1 MFGISIPSLRG
12 EKLIESG
19 LLVTLILFGCLFLY
33 LALGLPLAFVLG
45 GVGMIGCLI
54 LWGPSGFMI
63 ASSQGYAAMGKF
75 TLISIPLFVLMAML
89 LEKSGVA
96 EDLYT
101 MMHNWLGPL
110 GGGLAIGTVIIC
122 TVFAAMSGISGA
134 ATVSMG
140 IIAMP
145 QMLKRNYEKK
155 MVMGSIAAGGALGIL
170 IPPSVIFILYG
181 TLTGVSIGG
190 LFMGGILP
198 GLVLSVLFI
207 TYIGIRCWRNPKLGP
222 PLPVEERA
230 NWQEKLS
237 SLKAVAFPL
246 VIIILVLGGI
256 YLGVCTPS
264 EAAALGVLGAVISAA
279 AYRKLSWDLIKESV
293 FRTAKLSGMIIWILI
308 GAYCFTA
315 IYQASG
321 AGNLLTRLMMA
332 IPGGRYAILATMQ
345 FTFFVLGCVLDP
357 AGIIM
362 ICTPAF
368 LPVVEMLGFD
378 PLWFGVLFCVN
389 MEMAYLTPPF
399 GFNLFYMKAVAP
411 EGTTMGEIY
420 RSIVPFVAL
429 QAIGLVIVILFPD
442 LALWIPGR
450 MIK

>member
-1 MFGISIPSLRG
+1 M
-12 EKLIESG
+12 IETT
-19 LLVTLILFGCLFLY
+19 LLVTLILFGCLFLF

-89 LEKSGVA
+89 LERAGVA
-96 EDLYT
+96 EDLYQ
-101 MMHNWLGPL
+101 MMHNWLGSL
-110 GGGLAIGTVIIC
+110 AGGLAIGTVIIC
-122 TVFAAMSGISGA
+122 TIFAAMAGISGA

-155 MVMGSIAAGGALGIL
+155 LVMGSISAGGALGIL

-198 GLVLSVLFI
+198 GLILSGLFI
-207 TYIGIRCWRNPKLGP
+207 SYIGIRCWRKPQLAP
-222 PLPVEERA
+222 PLPIEERA
-230 NWQEKLS
+230 KWRQKIS
-237 SLKAVAFPL
+237 SLRAVALPM
-246 VIIILVLGGI
+246 IIIVFVLGGI
-256 YLGVCTPS
+256 YLGICTPS
-264 EAAALGVLGAVISAA
+264 EAAALGVLGALISAA
-279 AYRKLSWDLIKESV
+279 VYRKLNWELIRDSLL
-293 FRTAKLSGMIIWILI
+293 RTARLSGMIIWILI

-321 AGNLLTRLMMA
+321 AGNLLTRLMMG
-332 IPGGRYAILATMQ
+332 IPGGRYVILGTMQ
-345 FTFFVLGCVLDP
+345 FIFFVLGCILDP

-368 LPVVEMLGFD
+368 LPIIQALDFD

-411 EGTTMGEIY
+411 EGTTMSEIY
-420 RSIVPFVAL
+420 RSIIPFVVL
-429 QAIGLVIVILFPD
+429 QAIGLIIIILFPD
-442 LALWIPGR
+442 LALWIPKQ

>member
-1 MFGISIPSLRG
+1 LTESAL
-12 EKLIESG
+12 LI
-19 LLVTLILFGCLFLY
+19 TLILFGCLFLY

-89 LEKSGVA
+89 LERSGVA

-101 MMHNWLGPL
+101 MMHNWLG
-110 GGGLAIGTVIIC
+110 GVAGGLAIGTVIIC
-122 TVFAAMSGISGA
+122 TIFAAMSGISGA

-140 IIAMP
+140 IIALP

-155 MVMGSIAAGGALGIL
+155 IAMGSIAAGGALGIL

-181 TLTGVSIGG
+181 VLTGVSIGG
-190 LFMGGILP
+190 LFMGGVLP
-198 GLVLSVLFI
+198 GLVLSVLFML
-207 TYIGIRCWRNPKLGP
+207 YIGIKCWRDPTLGP
-222 PLPVEERA
+222 PIPLDERA
-230 NWQEKLS
+230 TRQEKIS
-237 SLKAVAFPL
+237 SLKAVALPML
-246 VIIILVLGGI
+246 IIILVLGGI
-256 YLGVCTPS
+256 YFGVCTPS
-264 EAAALGVLGAVISAA
+264 EAAALGVLGAFVSAA
-279 AYRKLSWDLIKESV
+279 VYGKLKWDLIRESV
-293 FRTAKLSGMIIWILI
+293 YRTAKLSGMIIWILI

-321 AGNLLTRLMMA
+321 AGNLLSQMMMA
-332 IPGGRYAILATMQ
+332 MPGGRYVILMMMQ
-345 FTFFVLGCVLDP
+345 LTFFVLGCVLDP

-368 LPVVEMLGFD
+368 LPVVKMCGFD

-411 EGTTMGEIY
+411 EGTRMSEIY
-420 RSIVPFVAL
+420 RAIMPFVLL
-429 QAIGLVIVILFPD
+429 QAVGLIIVILFPA
-442 LALWIPGR
+442 LALWLPGR

>member
-1 MFGISIPSLRG
+1 
-12 EKLIESG
+12 
-19 LLVTLILFGCLFLY
+19 
-33 LALGLPLAFVLG
+33 
-45 GVGMIGCLI
+45 
-54 LWGPSGFMI
+54 
-63 ASSQGYAAMGKF
+63 
-75 TLISIPLFVLMAML
+75 
-89 LEKSGVA
+89 
-96 EDLYT
+96 
-101 MMHNWLGPL
+101 
-110 GGGLAIGTVIIC
+110 
-122 TVFAAMSGISGA
+122 
-134 ATVSMG
+134 
-140 IIAMP
+140 MP

-198 GLVLSVLFI
+198 GLVLSALFI
-207 TYIGIRCWRNPKLGP
+207 IYIAIRCWRNPRLGP
-222 PLPVEERA
+222 PLPAEERA
-230 NWQEKLS
+230 NRQEKLS
-237 SLKAVAFPL
+237 SLKAVALPM

-279 AYRKLSWDLIKESV
+279 VYRKLSWNLIKESV

-321 AGNLLTRLMMA
+321 AGDLLTRLMMA

-345 FTFFVLGCVLDP
+345 FTFFVLGCILDP

-368 LPVVEMLGFD
+368 LPIVQMLGFD

-420 RSIVPFVAL
+420 RSIVPFVVL

>member
-1 MFGISIPSLRG
+1 LA
-12 EKLIESG
+12 ESAV
-19 LLVTLILFGCLFLY
+19 LVTLILFGCLFLY

-75 TLISIPLFVLMAML
+75 TLLSIPLFVLMAML
-89 LEKSGVA
+89 LERSGVA
-96 EDLYT
+96 EDLYA
-101 MMHNWLGPL
+101 MMHNWLGSL
-110 GGGLAIGTVIIC
+110 AGGLAIGTVIIC
-122 TVFAAMSGISGA
+122 TIFAAMAGISGA

-140 IIAMP
+140 IIALP

-155 MVMGSIAAGGALGIL
+155 IVMGSIAAGGALGIL

-181 TLTGVSIGG
+181 VLTGVSIGG
-190 LFMGGILP
+190 LFMGGVLP
-198 GLVLSVLFI
+198 GLLLSGLFI
-207 TYIGIRCWRNPKLGP
+207 FYIGIKCWRNPRLGP
-222 PLPVEERA
+222 PIPVEERA
-230 NWQEKLS
+230 NWQEKRA
-237 SLKAVAFPL
+237 SLKAVAFPVL
-246 VIIILVLGGI
+246 IIIMVLGGI
-256 YLGVCTPS
+256 YFGVCTPS
-264 EAAALGVLGAVISAA
+264 EAAALGVLGAVVSAA
-279 AYRKLSWDLIKESV
+279 FYGKLTWGLIRESV

-332 IPGGRYAILATMQ
+332 IPGGPYAILATMQ
-345 FTFFVLGCVLDP
+345 LTFFVLGCVLDP

-368 LPVVEMLGFD
+368 LPIVQTIGFD

-420 RSIVPFVAL
+420 RSIAPFVVL
-429 QAIGLVIVILFPD
+429 QGIGLVIVILFPD
-442 LALWIPGR
+442 LALWIPSQ

>member
-1 MFGISIPSLRG
+1 MA
-12 EKLIESG
+12 ESAV
-19 LLVTLILFGCLFLY
+19 LVTLILFGCLFLY

-75 TLISIPLFVLMAML
+75 TLISIPLFVLMAMI
-89 LEKSGVA
+89 LERSGVA

-101 MMHNWLGPL
+101 MMHNWLGSL
-110 GGGLAIGTVIIC
+110 AGGLAIGTVIIC
-122 TVFAAMSGISGA
+122 TIFAAMAGISGA

-140 IIAMP
+140 IIALP

-181 TLTGVSIGG
+181 VLTGVSIGG
-190 LFMGGILP
+190 LFMGGVLP
-198 GLVLSVLFI
+198 GLLLAGLFI
-207 TYIGIRCWRNPKLGP
+207 IYIGIKCWRNPRLGP
-222 PLPVEERA
+222 PIPVEERA
-230 NWQEKLS
+230 SRQEKIA
-237 SLKAVAFPL
+237 SLKAVAFPAA
-246 VIIILVLGGI
+246 IIILVLGGI
-256 YLGVCTPS
+256 YFGVCTPS
-264 EAAALGVLGAVISAA
+264 EAAALGVLGAVVSAA
-279 AYRKLSWDLIKESV
+279 FYGKLTWGLIRESV

-332 IPGGRYAILATMQ
+332 IPGGPYAILATMQ
-345 FTFFVLGCVLDP
+345 LTFFVLGCVLDP

-368 LPVVEMLGFD
+368 LPVVQALGFD

-420 RSIVPFVAL
+420 RAIVPFVVL
-429 QAIGLVIVILFPD
+429 QAIGLCIVILFPG
-442 LALWIPGR
+442 LALWLPGR

>member
-1 MFGISIPSLRG
+1 M
-12 EKLIESG
+12 IESG

-54 LWGPSGFMI
+54 LWGPTGFMI

-89 LEKSGVA
+89 LERSGVA

-122 TVFAAMSGISGA
+122 TIFAAMSGISGA

-140 IIAMP
+140 IIALP
-145 QMLKRNYEKK
+145 QMLRRNYEKK
-155 MVMGSIAAGGALGIL
+155 IAMGSIAAGGALGIL

-198 GLVLSVLFI
+198 GLVLSGLFI
-207 TYIGIRCWRNPKLGP
+207 SYIGIRCWRNPRLGP

-230 NWQEKLS
+230 NWQEKVS
-237 SLKAVAFPL
+237 SLQAVALPM

-256 YLGVCTPS
+256 YFGVCTPS

-279 AYRKLSWDLIKESV
+279 VYRKLSW
-293 FRTAKLSGMIIWILI
+293 ILDERI
-308 GAYCFTA
+308 CLPDRQTQWNDY
-315 IYQASG
+315 
-321 AGNLLTRLMMA
+321 
-332 IPGGRYAILATMQ
+332 
-345 FTFFVLGCVLDP
+345 LDIDR
-357 AGIIM
+357 G
-362 ICTPAF
+362 
-368 LPVVEMLGFD
+368 
-378 PLWFGVLFCVN
+378 
-389 MEMAYLTPPF
+389 
-399 GFNLFYMKAVAP
+399 
-411 EGTTMGEIY
+411 
-420 RSIVPFVAL
+420 
-429 QAIGLVIVILFPD
+429 ILFHCYLPSIGSWRSPHPSDDGHPWRTLCDPGDHAVHLLCPWLHPRPSGHHHD
-442 LALWIPGR
+442 LHTRISSDSPNAWF
-450 MIK
+450 

>member
-1 MFGISIPSLRG
+1 MT
-12 EKLIESG
+12 ESA
-19 LLVTLILFGCLFLY
+19 LLLTVILFGCLFLY

-75 TLISIPLFVLMAML
+75 TLVSIPLFVLMAML
-89 LEKSGVA
+89 LERSGVA
-96 EDLYT
+96 EDLYV
-101 MMHNWLGPL
+101 MMHNWMGPL
-110 GGGLAIGTVIIC
+110 AGGLAIGTVIIC
-122 TVFAAMSGISGA
+122 TIFAAMAGISGA

-140 IIAMP
+140 IIALP
-145 QMLKRNYEKK
+145 QMLKRNYNKK
-155 MVMGSIAAGGALGIL
+155 LAMGSISAGGALGIL

-181 TLTGVSIGG
+181 VLTGVSIGG
-190 LFMGGILP
+190 MFMGGVLP
-198 GLVLSVLFI
+198 GLVLSGLFI
-207 TYIGIRCWRNPKLGP
+207 FYIGIRCWKNPSLGP
-222 PLPVEERA
+222 SVPVEERVGLK
-230 NWQEKLS
+230 EKIA
-237 SLKAVAFPL
+237 SLKAVAFPA

-264 EAAALGVLGAVISAA
+264 EAAALGVLGAIASAA
-279 AYRKLSWDLIKESV
+279 FYRKLTWELIKESV
-293 FRTAKLSGMIIWILI
+293 FRTARLTGMIIWILI

-321 AGNLLTRLMMA
+321 AGNLLTRVMLA
-332 IPGGRYAILATMQ
+332 IPGGRYVILAAMQ
-345 FTFFVLGCVLDP
+345 LTFFVLGCILDP

-368 LPVVEMLGFD
+368 LPVVEALGFD

-411 EGTTMGEIY
+411 EGTKMSEIY
-420 RSIVPFVAL
+420 SAILPFVLL
-429 QAIGLVIVILFPD
+429 QAIGMGIIILFPG
-442 LALWIPGR
+442 LALWLPSR

>member
-1 MFGISIPSLRG
+1 LT
-12 EKLIESG
+12 ESA
-19 LLVTLILFGCLFLY
+19 LLLTVILFGCLFLY

-75 TLISIPLFVLMAML
+75 TLVSIPLFVLMAML
-89 LEKSGVA
+89 LERSGVA
-96 EDLYT
+96 EDLYV
-101 MMHNWLGPL
+101 MMHNWMGPL
-110 GGGLAIGTVIIC
+110 AGGLAIGTVIIC
-122 TVFAAMSGISGA
+122 TIFAAMAGISGA

-140 IIAMP
+140 IIALP
-145 QMLKRNYEKK
+145 QMLKRNYNKK
-155 MVMGSIAAGGALGIL
+155 LAMGSISAGGALGIL

-181 TLTGVSIGG
+181 VLTGVSIGG
-190 LFMGGILP
+190 MFMGGVLP
-198 GLVLSVLFI
+198 GLVLSGLFI
-207 TYIGIRCWRNPKLGP
+207 FYIGIRCWKNPSLGP
-222 PLPVEERA
+222 SVPVEERVGLK
-230 NWQEKLS
+230 EKIA
-237 SLKAVAFPL
+237 SLKAVAFPA

-264 EAAALGVLGAVISAA
+264 EAAALGVLGAIASAA
-279 AYRKLSWDLIKESV
+279 FYRKLTWELIKESV
-293 FRTAKLSGMIIWILI
+293 FRTARLTGMIIWILI

-321 AGNLLTRLMMA
+321 AGNLLTRVMLA
-332 IPGGRYAILATMQ
+332 IPGGRYVILAAMQ
-345 FTFFVLGCVLDP
+345 LTFFVLGCILDP

-368 LPVVEMLGFD
+368 LPVVEALGFD

-411 EGTTMGEIY
+411 EGTKMSEIY
-420 RSIVPFVAL
+420 SAILPFVLL
-429 QAIGLVIVILFPD
+429 QAIGMGIIILFPG
-442 LALWIPGR
+442 LALWLPSR

>member
-1 MFGISIPSLRG
+1 M
-12 EKLIESG
+12 
-19 LLVTLILFGCLFLY
+19 LLTVILFGCLFLY

-75 TLISIPLFVLMAML
+75 TLVSIPLFVLMAML
-89 LEKSGVA
+89 LERSGVA
-96 EDLYT
+96 EDLYL
-101 MMHNWLGPL
+101 MMHNWMGPL
-110 GGGLAIGTVIIC
+110 AGGLAIGTVVIC
-122 TVFAAMSGISGA
+122 TIFAAMAGISGA

-140 IIAMP
+140 IIALP
-145 QMLKRNYEKK
+145 QMLKRNYDKNLA
-155 MVMGSIAAGGALGIL
+155 MGSISAGGALGIL

-181 TLTGVSIGG
+181 VLTGVSIGG
-190 LFMGGILP
+190 MFMGGVLP
-198 GLVLSVLFI
+198 GLVLSGLFI
-207 TYIGIRCWRNPKLGP
+207 FYIGIKCWANPSLGP
-222 PLPVEERA
+222 PVPVEEKA
-230 NWQEKLS
+230 GLKEKIA
-237 SLKAVAFPL
+237 SLKAVAFPA

-264 EAAALGVLGAVISAA
+264 EAAALGVLGAIASAA
-279 AYRKLSWDLIKESV
+279 FYKKLSWELIKESV
-293 FRTAKLSGMIIWILI
+293 FRTARLTGMIIWILI

-321 AGNLLTRLMMA
+321 AGQLLTRLMLA
-332 IPGGRYAILATMQ
+332 IPGGPYVILAAMQ
-345 FTFFVLGCVLDP
+345 LTFFVLGCVLDP

-368 LPVVEMLGFD
+368 LPVVESLGFD

-399 GFNLFYMKAVAP
+399 GFNLFYMRAVAP
-411 EGTTMGEIY
+411 EGTKMSEIY
-420 RSIVPFVAL
+420 RAILPFVLL
-429 QAIGLVIVILFPD
+429 QAIGMGIIILFPG
-442 LALWIPGR
+442 LALWLPNR

>member
-1 MFGISIPSLRG
+1 MFGTSIPSLRG
-12 EKLIESG
+12 EKLAESAV
-19 LLVTLILFGCLFLY
+19 LVTLILFGCLFLY

-75 TLISIPLFVLMAML
+75 TLISIPLFVLMAMI
-89 LEKSGVA
+89 LERSGVA

-101 MMHNWLGPL
+101 MMHNWLGSL
-110 GGGLAIGTVIIC
+110 AGGLAIGTVIIC
-122 TVFAAMSGISGA
+122 TIFAAMAGISGA

-140 IIAMP
+140 IIALP

-181 TLTGVSIGG
+181 VLTGVSIGG
-190 LFMGGILP
+190 LFMGGVLP
-198 GLVLSVLFI
+198 GLLLSGLFI
-207 TYIGIRCWRNPKLGP
+207 IYIGIKCWRNPRLGP
-222 PLPVEERA
+222 PIPVEERA
-230 NWQEKLS
+230 GRHEKIA
-237 SLKAVAFPL
+237 SLKAVAFPAA
-246 VIIILVLGGI
+246 IIILVLGGI
-256 YLGVCTPS
+256 YFGVCTPS
-264 EAAALGVLGAVISAA
+264 EAAALGVLGAVVSAA
-279 AYRKLSWDLIKESV
+279 FYGKLTWGLIRESV

-332 IPGGRYAILATMQ
+332 IPGGPYAILATMQ
-345 FTFFVLGCVLDP
+345 LTFFVLGCVLDP

-368 LPVVEMLGFD
+368 LPVVKMLGFD

-411 EGTTMGEIY
+411 EGTRMAEIY
-420 RSIVPFVAL
+420 LAILPFVVL
-429 QAIGLVIVILFPD
+429 QAIGLCIVILFPG
-442 LALWIPGR
+442 LALWLPGR